1 MSFFSINT
9 NVGAMQALQ
18 ALSSVN
24 AEMAEVQQRI
34 STGLKVSSPKD
45 DPGVW
50 AIAQNQRSE
59 VMSLDAVKDSLNRGS
74 SAVDVAM
81 TAGQTVSDLLNQM
94 KALALSAGDFALGDP
109 SRQALDDQ
117 YQALRKQIDV
127 VVGSADFNGVNLL
140 SGGGSGG
147 VHALANA
154 DGTSTIDVDQVDL
167 RTGGAL
173 LSGLPSDLQAGLSS
187 TAVDD
192 IGSAAKN
199 VNSAIAR
206 LGAGS
211 KALQTHLTF
220 IGKLQDT
227 LQASI
232 GNLVDADLARE
243 SARLQ
248 ALQVRQQLAMRA
260 LQIAN
265 QQPSL
270 LLQLF
275 R

>member
-1 MSFFSINT
+1 MSFNSINT

-18 ALSSVN
+18 ALSGIN
-24 AEMAEVQQRI
+24 AEMTEVQQRI

-45 DPGVW
+45 DPSIW
-50 AIAQNQRSE
+50 AIAQNQRAE
-59 VMSLDAVKDSLNRGS
+59 VMSLDAVQDSLNRGR

-81 TAGQTVSDLLNQM
+81 TAGESVSDLLGRM
-94 KALALSAGDFALGDP
+94 KSLALSAKDYADGDP
-109 SRQALDDQ
+109 SRQALDDE

-127 VVGSADFNGVNLL
+127 VVSSADFNGVNLL
-140 SGGGSGG
+140 AGGSSG
-147 VHALANA
+147 VRALANS
-154 DGTSTIDVDQVDL
+154 DGSQSIDVDAVDF
-167 RTGGAL
+167 TTSGSL
-173 LSGLPSDLQAGLSS
+173 LAGLPTDLQAGLTA

-192 IGSAAKN
+192 ITKASKS

-206 LGAGS
+206 LGTGA
-211 KALQTHLTF
+211 KALETHLTF

-227 LQASI
+227 LEASI
-232 GNLVDADLARE
+232 GNLVDADMARE
-243 SARLQ
+243 SARFQ
-248 ALQVRQQLAMRA
+248 ALQVRQQLAIKA

-275 R
+275 Q

>member
-1 MSFFSINT
+1 VSLFSINT

-45 DPGVW
+45 DPSVW
-50 AIAQNQRSE
+50 AIAQNQRAE

-94 KALALSAGDFALGDP
+94 KALALSAGDFAVGDP

-117 YQALRKQIDV
+117 YQALHKQIDV

-140 SGGGSGG
+140 SGAGSGG

-167 RTGGAL
+167 RTSGAL
-173 LSGLPSDLQAGLSS
+173 LAGLPSDLQAGLSS